1 MECAVSTEVTHVAMP
16 DLALEFDPEQ
26 PWRLSP
32 AVALRD
38 ESFGALAY
46 DFATRRLSFLK
57 SRLLVDVV
65 RALESVPDVGSALT
79 AAGVPEGDRAT
90 YLRALDGLA
99 RSGMLTPR

>member
-1 MECAVSTEVTHVAMP
+1 MACAVSTEVIDAAVSAP
-16 DLALEFDPEQ
+16 ALEFDTAQ
-26 PWRLSP
+26 PWRLSRN
-32 AVALRD
+32 VALRD

-65 RALESVPDVGSALT
+65 RALETVPDVGSALT
-79 AAGVPEGDRAT
+79 AAGVPEVDRAT

>member
-1 MECAVSTEVTHVAMP
+1 MACAVSTEVTHMAMP
-16 DLALEFDPEQ
+16 APALEFDPEQ

-32 AVALRD
+32 GVALRD

-57 SRLLVDVV
+57 TRLLVDVV
-65 RALESVPDVGSALT
+65 RGLESVPDVGSALT
-79 AAGVPEGDRAT
+79 AAGVPESDRAT

>member
-1 MECAVSTEVTHVAMP
+1 MACAVSIEVTPAARSAP
-16 DLALEFDPEQ
+16 ELEFDAAQ

-32 AVALRD
+32 GVALRD

-46 DFATRRLSFLK
+46 DFTTRRLSFLK

-65 RALESVPDVGSALT
+65 RGLENTPDVGSALI

>member
-1 MECAVSTEVTHVAMP
+1 MQVGHPATSAPAPE
-16 DLALEFDPEQ
+16 LDPTQ
-26 PWRLSP
+26 AWRLSS

-46 DFATRRLSFLK
+46 DFTTRRLSFLK

-65 RALESVPDVGSALT
+65 RGLKNAPDVDSALT

>member
-1 MECAVSTEVTHVAMP
+1 MACAVSTEVAHVAISAP
-16 DLALEFDPEQ
+16 AQEFDPAQ
-26 PWRLSP
+26 PWRLS
-32 AVALRD
+32 ANVALRD

-65 RALESVPDVGSALT
+65 RGLENVSDVGAALT

-90 YLRALDGLA
+90 YLRALHGLA
-99 RSGMLTPR
+99 LSGMLTPR

>member
-1 MECAVSTEVTHVAMP
+1 MACAVSTEVSHVAVAAP
-16 DLALEFDPEQ
+16 GPELDPAR

-32 AVALRD
+32 SVALRD

-46 DFATRRLSFLK
+46 DFTTRRLSFLK

-65 RALESVPDVGSALT
+65 RGLESVPDVGSALEV
-79 AAGVPEGDRAT
+79 AGVPEGDRAT

>member
-1 MECAVSTEVTHVAMP
+1 VTDVATSAP
-16 DLALEFDPEQ
+16 APVFDPEQ
-26 PWRLSP
+26 PWRLSA

-57 SRLLVDVV
+57 TRLLVDVV
-65 RALESVPDVGSALT
+65 RGLEGAPDAGSALT

-90 YLRALDGLA
+90 YLRALGGLA

>member
-1 MECAVSTEVTHVAMP
+1 MACAVSIEVNHAAASEP
-16 DLALEFDPEQ
+16 ALKLDPAQ
-26 PWRLSP
+26 PWRLS
-32 AVALRD
+32 AGVALRD

-46 DFATRRLSFLK
+46 DFTTRRLSFLK

-65 RALESVPDVGSALT
+65 RGLKNAPDVDSALT

>member
-1 MECAVSTEVTHVAMP
+1 VSTEASSQAHPAACADT
-16 DLALEFDPEQ
+16 LAFDPSQ
-26 PWRLSP
+26 PWRLG
-32 AVALRD
+32 AGVALRD

-57 SRLLVDVV
+57 TRLLVEVV
-65 RALESVPDVGSALT
+65 RGLESSPEAHSALI

-99 RSGMLTPR
+99 QSGLITPR

>member
-1 MECAVSTEVTHVAMP
+1 MECAVSIEVSAAALP
-16 DLALEFDPEQ
+16 APPLEFDPALS
-26 PWRLSP
+26 WRLSP
-32 AVALRD
+32 RVALRD

-65 RALESVPDVGSALT
+65 RGLESAPDVASALG
-79 AAGVPEGDRAT
+79 AAGVPQGDRAR

-99 RSGMLTPR
+99 RSGMLIPR

>member
-1 MECAVSTEVTHVAMP
+1 VSTDVTEAAPPGPSASTV
-16 DLALEFDPEQ
+16 EFDQAQ
-26 PWRLSP
+26 PWRLSRN
-32 AVALRD
+32 VALRD

-65 RALESVPDVGSALT
+65 RGLESVPDVGSALT

-90 YLRALDGLA
+90 YVRALDGLA
-99 RSGMLTPR
+99 RSGLLTPR

>member
-1 MECAVSTEVTHVAMP
+1 MACAVSTEVTPGAEP
-16 DLALEFDPEQ
+16 APAREFDLTQ

-32 AVALRD
+32 GVALRD

-65 RALESVPDVGSALT
+65 RGLGSVPDAGAALT
-79 AAGVPEGDRAT
+79 AAGVPEGDHAA
-90 YLRALDGLA
+90 YLKALEGLA
-99 RSGMLTPR
+99 LSGILTPR

>member
-1 MECAVSTEVTHVAMP
+1 MACAVSIEVNHASEP
-16 DLALEFDPEQ
+16 ALELDPAQ
-26 PWRLSP
+26 PWRLS
-32 AVALRD
+32 AGVALRD

-46 DFATRRLSFLK
+46 DFTTRRLSFLK

-65 RALESVPDVGSALT
+65 RGLKNAPDVDSALT

>member
-1 MECAVSTEVTHVAMP
+1 VSIEVIEVTRPARSAP
-16 DLALEFDPEQ
+16 ALEFDPAQ
-26 PWRLSP
+26 PWRLS
-32 AVALRD
+32 AGIALRD

-46 DFATRRLSFLK
+46 DFTTRRLSFLK

-65 RALESVPDVGSALT
+65 RGLENAPDVGAALT

>member
-1 MECAVSTEVTHVAMP
+1 MACAVSTEVTHAARSAP
-16 DLALEFDPEQ
+16 GWEFDPAQ
-26 PWRLSP
+26 PWRLSA

-46 DFATRRLSFLK
+46 DFTTRRLSFLK

-65 RALESVPDVGSALT
+65 RGLETVPDVGAALT

-90 YLRALDGLA
+90 YLRALEGLA
-99 RSGMLTPR
+99 LSGMLTPR

>member
-1 MECAVSTEVTHVAMP
+1 MACAVSTELAHVAISAP
-16 DLALEFDPEQ
+16 AQEFDPAQ
-26 PWRLSP
+26 PWRLS
-32 AVALRD
+32 ANVALRD

-65 RALESVPDVGSALT
+65 RGLENVPDVGAALA

-90 YLRALDGLA
+90 YLRALHGLA
-99 RSGMLTPR
+99 LSGMLTPR